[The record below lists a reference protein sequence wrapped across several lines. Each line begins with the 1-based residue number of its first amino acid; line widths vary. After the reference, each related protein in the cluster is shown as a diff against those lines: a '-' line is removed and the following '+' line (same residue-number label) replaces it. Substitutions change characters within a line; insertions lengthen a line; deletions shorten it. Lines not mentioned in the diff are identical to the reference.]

1 MPNLNLTESELKI
14 YQKREKI
21 GFFIMLLVILIP
33 VIVWLS
39 FVFSNI
45 NQSFTVQ
52 PEKIIVIN
60 KNEGFLEITD
70 KLVKE
75 EILPSNLSPAFKI
88 YLIISGKASQL
99 KEGSYV
105 LNGDYSLIDFAQ
117 IFVTG
122 PQDITITIP
131 EGYTVFDIDK
141 KLSQA
146 GLIKKGE
153 IIDLAQKPNL
163 FDYPFLKSNSIT
175 SLEGFL
181 FPDTYRFSQK
191 ATAFEIIDKMLKN
204 FETKVYKSLPIEIQ
218 NSPDSIVF
226 NIILASIVEK
236 ETKTSEDRKMVADIL
251 VRRLEKEIPLQVDAT
266 IIYAWKIINPDWQ
279 PQNGLLS
286 KTDLEIKSPYN
297 SYLNKGLPPSA
308 ISNPGLEAIEDVF
321 DPLFN
326 DYWYYLSTPEGEI
339 IYSKTLEEHNRAI
352 EKYLK

>member
-1 MPNLNLTESELKI
+1 MLNLTDEELKI

-21 GFFIMLLVILIP
+21 GFLIMFLTILIP
-33 VIVWLS
+33 IAIWLF

-45 NQSFTVQ
+45 NQSFKIE
-52 PEKIIVIN
+52 PEKIVVIN

-75 EILPSNLSPAFKI
+75 QILPSNLSPAFKI
-88 YLIISGKASQL
+88 YLIVSGKASQL

-105 LNGDYSLIDFAQ
+105 LIGDYSLTEFAQ
-117 IFVTG
+117 IFITG

-131 EGYTVFDIDK
+131 EGYTVFDIDQ

-153 IIDLAQKPNL
+153 IIDLAQKPTL
-163 FDYPFLKSNSIT
+163 FDYPFLKSDSVT

-191 ATAFEIIDKMLKN
+191 TTAFEIIDKMLKN
-204 FETKVYKSLPIEIQ
+204 FESKVYQSLPIEIQ

-236 ETKTSEDRKMVADIL
+236 EAKISEDRKMITDIL
-251 VRRLEKEIPLQVDAT
+251 VRRLEKEMPLQVDAT

-279 PQNGLLS
+279 PQGGLLS
-286 KTDLEIKSPYN
+286 KSDLEIKSPYN

-308 ISNPGLEAIEDVF
+308 ISNPGLDAIEDVF
-321 DPLFN
+321 NPTFN

-339 IYSKTLEEHNRAI
+339 IFSKTLEEHNQAI

>member
-1 MPNLNLTESELKI
+1 MLNLTDEELKI

-21 GFFIMLLVILIP
+21 GFLIMFLTILIP
-33 VIVWLS
+33 IAIWLF

-45 NQSFTVQ
+45 NQSFKIE

-75 EILPSNLSPAFKI
+75 QILPSNLSPAFKI
-88 YLIISGKASQL
+88 YLIVSGKASQL

-105 LNGDYSLIDFAQ
+105 LIGDYSLTEFAQ
-117 IFVTG
+117 IFITG

-131 EGYTVFDIDK
+131 EGYTVFDIDQ

-153 IIDLAQKPNL
+153 IIDLAQKPTL
-163 FDYPFLKSNSIT
+163 FDYPFLKSDSVT

-191 ATAFEIIDKMLKN
+191 TTAFEIIDKMLKN
-204 FETKVYKSLPIEIQ
+204 FESKVYQSLPIEIQ

-236 ETKTSEDRKMVADIL
+236 EAKISEDRKMITDIL
-251 VRRLEKEIPLQVDAT
+251 VRRLEKEMPLQVDAT

-279 PQNGLLS
+279 PQGGLLS
-286 KTDLEIKSPYN
+286 KSDLEIKSPYN

-308 ISNPGLEAIEDVF
+308 ISNPGLDAIEDVF
-321 DPLFN
+321 NPTSN

-339 IYSKTLEEHNRAI
+339 IYSKTLEEHNQAI

>member
-1 MPNLNLTESELKI
+1 MPNLTVDELKT
-14 YQKREKI
+14 YQKRERV
-21 GFFIMLLVILIP
+21 GFLIIFLIILIP
-33 VIVWLS
+33 IAIWLF

-45 NQSFTVQ
+45 NQTFAVQ
-52 PEKIIVIN
+52 PEKIVVIN
-60 KNEGFLEITD
+60 KNEGFLEIAE
-70 KLVKE
+70 KLVQE
-75 EILPSNLSPAFKI
+75 GILPSNLSPAFKI
-88 YLIISGKASQL
+88 NLIISGKASQL

-105 LNGDYSLIDFAQ
+105 LNGNYSLKEFTQ
-117 IFVTG
+117 VFVNG

-131 EGYTVFDIDK
+131 EGYTVFDIDQ

-163 FDYPFLKSNSIT
+163 FDYPFLKSESVT

-191 ATAFEIIDKMLKN
+191 TTAFEIIDKMLKN
-204 FETKVYKSLPIEIQ
+204 FETKVYKSLPVEIQ
-218 NSPDSIVF
+218 DSPDSIVF

-236 ETKTSEDRKMVADIL
+236 EAKTSVDRRMVTDIL
-251 VRRLEKEIPLQVDAT
+251 VRRLEKEMPLQVDAT

-279 PQNGLLS
+279 PQDGSLS

-321 DPLFN
+321 NPTLN
-326 DYWYYLSTPEGEI
+326 DYWYYLSTPDGKI
-339 IYSKTLEEHNRAI
+339 IYSKTLKEHNKAI
-352 EKYLK
+352 EQYLK

>member
-1 MPNLNLTESELKI
+1 MLNLTDEELKI

-21 GFFIMLLVILIP
+21 GFLIMFLTILIP
-33 VIVWLS
+33 IAIWLF

-45 NQSFTVQ
+45 NQSFKIE

-75 EILPSNLSPAFKI
+75 QILPSNLSPAFKI
-88 YLIISGKASQL
+88 YLIVSGKASQL

-105 LNGDYSLIDFAQ
+105 LIGDYSLTEFAQ
-117 IFVTG
+117 IFITG

-131 EGYTVFDIDK
+131 EGYTVFDIDQ

-153 IIDLAQKPNL
+153 IIDLAQKPTL
-163 FDYPFLKSNSIT
+163 FDYPFLKSDSVT

-191 ATAFEIIDKMLKN
+191 TTAFEIIDKMLKN
-204 FETKVYKSLPIEIQ
+204 FESKVYQSLPIEIQ

-236 ETKTSEDRKMVADIL
+236 EAKISEDRKMITDIL
-251 VRRLEKEIPLQVDAT
+251 VRRLEKEMPLQVDAT

-279 PQNGLLS
+279 PQGGLLS
-286 KTDLEIKSPYN
+286 KSDLEIKSPYN

-308 ISNPGLEAIEDVF
+308 ISNPGLDAIEDVF
-321 DPLFN
+321 DPAYN
-326 DYWYYLSTPEGEI
+326 DYWYYLSTPEGKI
-339 IYSKTLEEHNRAI
+339 IYSKTLEEHNQAI

>member
-1 MPNLNLTESELKI
+1 MLNLTDEELKI

-21 GFFIMLLVILIP
+21 GFLIMFLTILIP
-33 VIVWLS
+33 IAIWLF

-45 NQSFTVQ
+45 NQSFKIE
-52 PEKIIVIN
+52 PEKIVVIN

-75 EILPSNLSPAFKI
+75 QILPSNLSPAFKI
-88 YLIISGKASQL
+88 YLIVSGKASQL

-105 LNGDYSLIDFAQ
+105 LIGDYSLTEFAQ
-117 IFVTG
+117 IFITG

-131 EGYTVFDIDK
+131 EGYTVFDIDQ

-153 IIDLAQKPNL
+153 IIDLAQKPTL
-163 FDYPFLKSNSIT
+163 FDYPFLKSDSVT

-191 ATAFEIIDKMLKN
+191 TTAFEIIDKMLKN
-204 FETKVYKSLPIEIQ
+204 FESKVYQSLPIEIQ

-236 ETKTSEDRKMVADIL
+236 EAKISEDRKMITDIL
-251 VRRLEKEIPLQVDAT
+251 VRRLEKEMPLQVDAT

-279 PQNGLLS
+279 PQGGLLS
-286 KTDLEIKSPYN
+286 KSDLEIKSPYN

-308 ISNPGLEAIEDVF
+308 ISNPGLDAIEDVF
-321 DPLFN
+321 NPTSN

-339 IYSKTLEEHNRAI
+339 IYSKTLEEHNQAI

>member
-1 MPNLNLTESELKI
+1 MLNLTDEELKI

-21 GFFIMLLVILIP
+21 GFLIMFLTILIP
-33 VIVWLS
+33 IAIWLF

-45 NQSFTVQ
+45 NQSFKIE
-52 PEKIIVIN
+52 PEKIVVIN

-75 EILPSNLSPAFKI
+75 QILPSNLSPAFKI
-88 YLIISGKASQL
+88 YLIVSGKASQL

-105 LNGDYSLIDFAQ
+105 LIGDYSLTEFAQ
-117 IFVTG
+117 IFITG

-131 EGYTVFDIDK
+131 EGYTVFDIDQ

-153 IIDLAQKPNL
+153 IIDLAQKPTL
-163 FDYPFLKSNSIT
+163 FDYPFLKSDSVT

-191 ATAFEIIDKMLKN
+191 TTAFEIIDKMLKN
-204 FETKVYKSLPIEIQ
+204 FESKVYQSLPIEIQ

-236 ETKTSEDRKMVADIL
+236 EAKVSEDRKMITDIL
-251 VRRLEKEIPLQVDAT
+251 VRRLEKEMPLQVDAT

-279 PQNGLLS
+279 PQGGLLS
-286 KTDLEIKSPYN
+286 KSDLEIKSPYN

-308 ISNPGLEAIEDVF
+308 ISNPGLDAIEDVF
-321 DPLFN
+321 NPTSN

-339 IYSKTLEEHNRAI
+339 IYSKTLEEHNQAI

>member
-1 MPNLNLTESELKI
+1 MLNLTDEELKI

-21 GFFIMLLVILIP
+21 GFLIMFLTILIP
-33 VIVWLS
+33 IAIWLF

-45 NQSFTVQ
+45 NQSFKIE
-52 PEKIIVIN
+52 PEKIVVIN

-75 EILPSNLSPAFKI
+75 QILPSNLSPAFKI
-88 YLIISGKASQL
+88 YLIVSGKASQL

-105 LNGDYSLIDFAQ
+105 LIGDYSLTEFAQ
-117 IFVTG
+117 IFITG

-131 EGYTVFDIDK
+131 EGYTVFDIDQ

-153 IIDLAQKPNL
+153 IIDLAQKPTL
-163 FDYPFLKSNSIT
+163 FDYPFLKSDSVT

-191 ATAFEIIDKMLKN
+191 TTAFEIIDKMLKN
-204 FETKVYKSLPIEIQ
+204 FESKVYQSLPIEIQ

-236 ETKTSEDRKMVADIL
+236 EAKVSEDRKMITDIL
-251 VRRLEKEIPLQVDAT
+251 VRRLEKEMPLQVDAT

-279 PQNGLLS
+279 PQGGLLS
-286 KTDLEIKSPYN
+286 KSDLEIKSPYN

-308 ISNPGLEAIEDVF
+308 ISNPGLDAIEDVF
-321 DPLFN
+321 NPTFN

-339 IYSKTLEEHNRAI
+339 IFSKTLEEHNQAI